1 MRVNH
6 GGFNAAVSEQLLH
19 RANVIAVL
27 KQVSGKR
34 VPQRMRGRT
43 LADAGSLFRTSR
55 QQRKLTAPF
64 GSRAKGAL
72 SLTQSKLIAPESMS
86 VNAVPW

>member
-1 MRVNH
+1 MGVNH

-43 LADAGSLFRTSR
+43 LADAGPYNREV
-55 QQRKLTAPF
+55 
-64 GSRAKGAL
+64 KGAAAL
-72 SLTQSKLIAPESMS
+72 GAGL
-86 VNAVPW
+86 